1 MRRDRRHAVGKR
13 RLAGMRY
20 FHQRPSPL
28 PQLSHLGSTRAM
40 GNIYIYIRNIEIAV
54 RRLTTERA
62 REREREKKKGDARA
76 AARTPRALAA
86 TARFFIAARS
96 LTARSWFACASPRSP
111 SLRARCSSCICAA
124 CSKLLRRSSS
134 ARLSTSTFGS
144 LGLSRTALSG
154 GTSADASR
162 GAAGD

>member
-13 RLAGMRY
+13 RLAGMRH

-40 GNIYIYIRNIEIAV
+40 ENIYIYISNIEIAV
-54 RRLTTERA
+54 RRLT
-62 REREREKKKGDARA
+62 RERETERERKEGDTRA
-76 AARTPRALAA
+76 APRTLRALAA

-144 LGLSRTALSG
+144 FGLSRTALSG